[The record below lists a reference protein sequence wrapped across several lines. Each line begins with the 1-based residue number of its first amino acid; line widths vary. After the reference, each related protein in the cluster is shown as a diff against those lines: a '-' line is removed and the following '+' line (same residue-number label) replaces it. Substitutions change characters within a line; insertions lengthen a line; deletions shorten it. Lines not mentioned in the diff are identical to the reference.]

1 MKMSENNNEFLILI
15 AETLIKKFGKDKIVK
30 LLTDELCIDVNQ
42 EKLKKN
48 RKAYVRDLK
57 KLPTPFTDHDG
68 HELDADLILIAL
80 EEAAN
85 EMNYSNWH
93 GDKLD
98 RASEVVFRYCEE
110 HNIPITFKIRE

>member
-1 MKMSENNNEFLILI
+1 MSEKNNESLILI

-30 LLTDELCIDVNQ
+30 LLTDELCIDINQ
-42 EKLKKN
+42 EKFKKN

-57 KLPTPFTDHDG
+57 NLTTPFTDYDG

-80 EEAAN
+80 EDAAN
-85 EMNYSNWH
+85 ELNYSNWH

-98 RASEVVFRYCEE
+98 RASEVVFRYCKE
-110 HNIPITFKIRE
+110 HNIPITFRNRLDR